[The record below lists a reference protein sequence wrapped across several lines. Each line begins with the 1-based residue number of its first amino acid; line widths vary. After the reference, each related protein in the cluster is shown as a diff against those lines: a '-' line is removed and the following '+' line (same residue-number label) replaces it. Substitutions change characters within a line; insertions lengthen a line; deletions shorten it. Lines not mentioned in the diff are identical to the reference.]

1 MPEGS
6 KARYL
11 EVCTTHCIGDATFW
25 KSSPLRSDRNPFV
38 GLYYSAF
45 AATDSANDVHTER
58 LLWLFQ
64 LLSPAAEV
72 ELVKVKQ
79 EIPVLL
85 SLPSSITNRGKC
97 PKYSIDLRMS
107 TPQKM
112 EVYDVY

>member
-1 MPEGS
+1 MPDGS

-11 EVCTTHCIGDATFW
+11 EAHCIADAPFW

-38 GLYYSAF
+38 VLYYSAF

-85 SLPSSITNRGKC
+85 SLPGLPSSITNRGK
-97 PKYSIDLRMS
+97 
-107 TPQKM
+107 
-112 EVYDVY
+112 